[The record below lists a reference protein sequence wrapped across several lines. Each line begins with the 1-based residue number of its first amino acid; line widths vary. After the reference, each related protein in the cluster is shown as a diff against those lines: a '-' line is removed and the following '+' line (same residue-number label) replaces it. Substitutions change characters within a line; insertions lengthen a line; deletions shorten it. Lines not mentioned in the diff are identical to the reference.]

1 MHWLVGF
8 IVTVVGSIGL
18 ASDRVH
24 AADEIAV
31 SNEAECA
38 VMHALLLAELPD
50 WPGRGI
56 APMTY
61 FLDPLAP
68 AFLGGFS
75 DEGGRPLRP
84 DDDIF
89 RDMFPGTVLS
99 AEEAA
104 GLGRFNEDRGAFRL
118 RCDFDGLR
126 VTLAP
131 DSLHAAEK
139 RQESL
144 VQPRIWLDRPVISRN
159 GQYAIAGYGW
169 TEVAYHTFQE
179 ICLLERAQQQWRFVQ
194 CAMHPLSPQELEAAW
209 RGPGRIR

>member
-1 MHWLVGF
+1 MHWLAGVM
-8 IVTVVGSIGL
+8 VAVVGSIGL
-18 ASDRVH
+18 ASDRVDG
-24 AADEIAV
+24 AGEFTV

-61 FLDPLAP
+61 FLEPMAP
-68 AFLGGFS
+68 DFLGGFR
-75 DEGGRPLRP
+75 DEEGDPLGA

-89 RDMFPGTVLS
+89 HDMFPGTILS
-99 AEEAA
+99 AEEAG

-118 RCDFDGLR
+118 SCDFDGLR
-126 VTLAP
+126 LTPAP
-131 DSLHAAEK
+131 DSNQAIDGRLED
-139 RQESL
+139 L
-144 VQPRIWLDRPVISRN
+144 VYPRIWLDRPVISDN
-159 GQYAIAGYGW
+159 GRYAIGGYGW

-179 ICLLERAQQQWRFVQ
+179 VCLLERVEDQWRLVQ
-194 CAMHPLSPQELEAAW
+194 CAMHPLSPEELEAAW